1 MSTEQILILSP
12 NWLGDAV
19 MAMPAV
25 KRFRRENPTAHV
37 TMLAKPVAAPLWRL
51 HDSLDE
57 VLVLEKGNSATFAMA
72 RLLRQRHFSKAYIL
86 PNSFRSALIPF
97 LAGIKIRRGTAFHGR
112 WVMINDRVSFASD
125 ESAGHKLHQANEY
138 MKLLC
143 GTTTGNL
150 SDTGF
155 HPPVP
160 ALLEELALG
169 KTDIPV
175 CIIPGAA
182 RGDSKRWPY
191 FAEAAKAILTQRPE
205 CRFLVTGSSAEV
217 DLCTRVATAIG
228 DRAICVAGRTGL
240 VEFAALL
247 GHCRLVLC
255 NDSGGMHL
263 ASAAGVPVVA
273 VYGLTDPEKT
283 GPLGAQAIVVRPD
296 GVNASR
302 AISRHSQA
310 ATAALASIS
319 ADRVATLCLAELA

>member
-1 MSTEQILILSP
+1 
-12 NWLGDAV
+12 

-25 KRFRRENPTAHV
+25 KRFRRENPSATV
-37 TMLAKPVAAPLWRL
+37 TMLAKPAVAPLWRL

-57 VLVLEKGNSATFAMA
+57 VLVLDKGTGATFAMA
-72 RLLRQRHFSKAYIL
+72 RQFRQRKFSRAYIL

-112 WVMINDRVSFASD
+112 GLMVNDRVSFASD
-125 ESAGHKLHQANEY
+125 ETADRKLHQAYEY

-143 GTTTGNL
+143 GTTDGDL
-150 SDTGF
+150 ADTGF
-155 HPPVP
+155 HPPAP
-160 ALLEELALG
+160 ALLTELALQEAE
-169 KTDIPV
+169 IPV
-175 CIIPGAA
+175 CLIPGAA

-191 FAEAAKAILTQRPE
+191 FAEAARTILAQQPA
-205 CRFLVTGSSAEV
+205 CRFLVTGSASEV
-217 DLCTRVATAIG
+217 ELCRRVAEAIG

-273 VYGLTDPEKT
+273 VYGLTDPAKT
-283 GPLGAQAIVVRPD
+283 GPLGTRAVVVRPD

-302 AISRHSQA
+302 TISRHSQA

-319 ADRVATLCLAELA
+319 ADRVASICLAELA